1 MFKKILPVFIICTLC
16 FLMTACG
23 PSDEKIAEA
32 QQKYTQLVEMHNQ
45 VVEAHKNISDAS
57 MDDTLTEISGQI
69 AEFEE
74 FNLAEMKD
82 EEIDALIESMDLV
95 ITSYEDAL
103 KEISDIK
110 AREDAAVLTS
120 IPVSVENG
128 TSFTFTSLKLFETGD
143 YGAHTNVVEDMDGLL
158 PGQAATGLMIKRDV
172 DNTPWM
178 LTLADTEGAEYEYEL
193 KVSEY
198 DETGITLKL
207 SYDVEEKKLSIEEIP
222 KADKSAGE
230 DNATH
235 DAES

>member
-1 MFKKILPVFIICTLC
+1 MYKKILPVFIICTLC

-32 QQKYTQLVEMHNQ
+32 QQKYSQLVEMHNQ
-45 VVEAHKNISDAS
+45 VVEAHKSISDAS
-57 MDDTLTEISGQI
+57 MDETLTEISGQI
-69 AEFEE
+69 AGFEE

-103 KEISDIK
+103 KEINEIK
-110 AREDAAVLTS
+110 AKEDAAVLTS

-128 TSFTFTSLKLFETGD
+128 TSFTFTSLKLYETGD
-143 YGAHTNVVEDMDGLL
+143 YAAHANVLEGTEGLL
-158 PGQAATGLMIKRDV
+158 PGQALTGLMIERDV

-178 LTLADTEGAEYEYEL
+178 LTLADTEGAEHEYEL
-193 KVSEY
+193 AVSEY

-207 SYDVEEKKLSIEEIP
+207 TYDVEEKKLSVEEAS
-222 KADKSAGE
+222 KAENHK
-230 DNATH
+230 
-235 DAES
+235 

>member
-1 MFKKILPVFIICTLC
+1 MYKKILSLFIICSYC

-23 PSDEKIAEA
+23 PSEEKIEQA
-32 QQKYTQLVEMHNQ
+32 QQKYAQLVEMHNQ

-57 MDDTLTEISGQI
+57 MDETLSEISGQI
-69 AEFEE
+69 AGFEE

-82 EEIDALIESMDLV
+82 EEIDALIQSMDVL
-95 ITSYEDAL
+95 ITSYENAL
-103 KEISDIK
+103 KEITDIK
-110 AREDAAVLTS
+110 AKEDAAVLTS

-128 TSFTFTSLKLFETGD
+128 TSFTFTSLKLYETGD
-143 YGAHTNVVEDMDGLL
+143 YDTHVNVLEETGGFL
-158 PGQAATGLMIKRDV
+158 PGQAVTGLMIERDV
-172 DNTPWM
+172 DNTSWM

-230 DNATH
+230 DNAAH

>member
-1 MFKKILPVFIICTLC
+1 MYKKILSLFIICSYC

-23 PSDEKIAEA
+23 PSEEKIEQA
-32 QQKYTQLVEMHNQ
+32 QQKYAQLVEMHNQ

-57 MDDTLTEISGQI
+57 MDETLSEISGQI
-69 AEFEE
+69 AGFEE

-82 EEIDALIESMDLV
+82 EEIDALIQSMDVL
-95 ITSYEDAL
+95 ITSYENAL
-103 KEISDIK
+103 KEITDIK
-110 AREDAAVLTS
+110 AKEDAAVLTS

-158 PGQAATGLMIKRDV
+158 PGQAVTGLMIKRDV

-178 LTLADTEGAEYEYEL
+178 LKLADTEGAEYEYEL

-207 SYDVEEKKLSIEEIP
+207 SYACQQHLAARSG
-222 KADKSAGE
+222 KACYRGDFQSGQVCRGE
-230 DNATH
+230 
-235 DAES
+235 